1 MTQQPLSP
9 LSGHPSTMLA
19 DRAVSARGIGE
30 QSIINVCVS
39 VAPNAIS

>member
-19 DRAVSARGIGE
+19 DHAVVARGTGE
-30 QSIINVCVS
+30 QNIINVVS
-39 VAPNAIS
+39 A